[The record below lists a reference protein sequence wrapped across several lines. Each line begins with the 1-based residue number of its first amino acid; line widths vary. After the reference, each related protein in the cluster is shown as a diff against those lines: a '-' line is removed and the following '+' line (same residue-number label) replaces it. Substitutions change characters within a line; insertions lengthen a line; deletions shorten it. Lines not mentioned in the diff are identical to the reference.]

1 MPSTFLT
8 HSHPASVWQFTNLV
22 MFKELTGIDLPLVTK
37 GMLKALSFNLEGNRL
52 YYLFTILL
60 FLPLL
65 LREK

>member
-1 MPSTFLT
+1 M
-8 HSHPASVWQFTNLV
+8 AIKTNVV

-37 GMLKALSFNLEGNRL
+37 GMLKALSFNLEGDRL
-52 YYLFTILL
+52 YYLFTIL